1 METWN
6 LKYILFCSFA
16 VKLLLS
22 QSQQRKSRL
31 QDGLTVYWDYRCRKT
46 LWKLWY
52 LFLKCHLKTT
62 ERGTAKE
69 LEWEQFTFSIAGA
82 EGGPTSPPGL
92 GGTGQGGQALALWC
106 LQQFS
111 PTVHSGAFPSLT
123 GLFWAIF
130 TTQRRS
136 PFCFW
141 NGMEFNIG
149 WNAAGGPWLTSNQ
162 QNKDTINK
170 SSTEKYK
177 SEHFTT
183 GPVLKTNLCG
193 NNKELTEICLFS
205 IYLLPK
211 ND

>member
-1 METWN
+1 MKFKSTKNQSFYNVTMETWN

-31 QDGLTVYWDYRCRKT
+31 QEGLTVYWDYRCRKT

-106 LQQFS
+106 LQTWDLSKILRLSFS
-111 PTVHSGAFPSLT
+111 S
-123 GLFWAIF
+123 
-130 TTQRRS
+130 
-136 PFCFW
+136 C
-141 NGMEFNIG
+141 
-149 WNAAGGPWLTSNQ
+149 
-162 QNKDTINK
+162 
-170 SSTEKYK
+170 
-177 SEHFTT
+177 
-183 GPVLKTNLCG
+183 
-193 NNKELTEICLFS
+193 
-205 IYLLPK
+205 LPK
-211 ND
+211 ILGS